1 MRYRSGL
8 LLFVFSMGVVGCTR
22 ISAQLVE
29 KPRVDQQITGNQG
42 VLVGKAE
49 PVPPRKETRQ
59 ILEINIELPTMAELN
74 PWREPATK
82 ASADISSAQG
92 VATVVQA
99 PVVVISRP
107 HPTVLPIS
115 PALESVK
122 GAVPQPKPAAMPV
135 PAASTYTVQA
145 GDTLDKIAASF
156 YGDSKQ
162 WQRIFEANREMLQ
175 SPNRIYKGQSLVI
188 PPPKPSE
195 RMETAEET
203 QFK

>member
-8 LLFVFSMGVVGCTR
+8 LLFVFSMGAVGCTR
-22 ISAQLVE
+22 ITTQIVE

-59 ILEINIELPTMAELN
+59 ILEINVELPTMAELN
-74 PWREPATK
+74 PWREPGEPG
-82 ASADISSAQG
+82 ISSAQE
-92 VATVVQA
+92 VATVVAVSKPQ
-99 PVVVISRP
+99 
-107 HPTVLPIS
+107 PTVLPIS
-115 PALESVK
+115 PALELVK
-122 GAVPQPKPAAMPV
+122 DAVPQPKLAATPV